1 VSEPAVF
8 MTARRLRLPLF
19 LLGAMLAFAPMALST
34 NARANV
40 FTDVQAA
47 VADVLESDNETG
59 GYAVGLLAIIVIL
72 LIVIVFMGAVKS
84 ENPLFLS
91 VAALA
96 GVAFVPAAQAD
107 PGAALE
113 VNVIAVARLLAE
125 AKRRRASGALDPVVL
140 IIGSG
145 EQYGRHDATEL
156 PLVESAEQRPHS
168 V

>member
-1 VSEPAVF
+1 MSEPAVF

-59 GYAVGLLAIIVIL
+59 GYAVGLLAVVVIL
-72 LIVIVFMGAVKS
+72 LIVIVFMGATRTD
-84 ENPLFLS
+84 NPVFLS

-96 GVAFVPAAQAD
+96 GVAFVTLVGWWPWWTVMFIFVL
-107 PGAALE
+107 GVLS
-113 VNVIAVARLLAE
+113 VILGRGGG
-125 AKRRRASGALDPVVL
+125 S
-140 IIGSG
+140 SG
-145 EQYGRHDATEL
+145 E
-156 PLVESAEQRPHS
+156 
-168 V
+168 

>member
-1 VSEPAVF
+1 MSEPAVF

-34 NARANV
+34 TARANV

-84 ENPLFLS
+84 ENPVFLY

-96 GVAFVPAAQAD
+96 GVAFVTLVQWWPWWSVMFIFVL
-107 PGAALE
+107 GVL
-113 VNVIAVARLLAE
+113 
-125 AKRRRASGALDPVVL
+125 SVVL
-140 IIGSG
+140 GRGGGSS
-145 EQYGRHDATEL
+145 E
-156 PLVESAEQRPHS
+156 
-168 V
+168 

>member
-1 VSEPAVF
+1 MSEPAVF

-96 GVAFVPAAQAD
+96 GVAFVTLVGWWPWWSVMFIFVL
-107 PGAALE
+107 GVL
-113 VNVIAVARLLAE
+113 
-125 AKRRRASGALDPVVL
+125 SVVL
-140 IIGSG
+140 GRGGGSS
-145 EQYGRHDATEL
+145 E
-156 PLVESAEQRPHS
+156 
-168 V
+168 

>member
-1 VSEPAVF
+1 MSEPAVF

-59 GYAVGLLAIIVIL
+59 GYAVGLLAVVVIL
-72 LIVIVFMGAVKS
+72 LIVIVFMGATRTD
-84 ENPLFLS
+84 NPVFLS

-96 GVAFVPAAQAD
+96 GVAFVTLVQWWPWWSVMFIFVL
-107 PGAALE
+107 GVL
-113 VNVIAVARLLAE
+113 
-125 AKRRRASGALDPVVL
+125 SVVL
-140 IIGSG
+140 GRGGGSS
-145 EQYGRHDATEL
+145 E
-156 PLVESAEQRPHS
+156 
-168 V
+168 